1 MQLNLYNVSI
11 VHITETHR
19 LEAYYGDALLW
30 STPIEE
36 PGSVG
41 EATEFYTAT
50 VIALVNAWEGMSNH
64 ARMDL
69 VAAENSHVA
78 HDHFSG
84 CPILGAYRAT

>member
-1 MQLNLYNVSI
+1 MQLNLQNVSI
-11 VHITETHR
+11 VHTIETHH
-19 LEAYYGDALLW
+19 LEAYYGGALLW

-50 VIALVNAWEGMSNH
+50 VIALVNAWDGMSNH
-64 ARMDL
+64 ARIAL
-69 VAAENSHVA
+69 VAAGKSHVTNNY
-78 HDHFSG
+78 FSE